1 MTEETSASIC
11 HSCNLT
17 IDKNFCSNCGQKK
30 YKRIDHKYI
39 WDEIQYS
46 TIHTNK
52 GFLYSIKNI
61 FKNPGKTA
69 REFIDGNRVN
79 HYKPIS
85 LAFILSGLSAFI
97 SFKIIGLDAISRK
110 FYQSQK
116 MNSQFMNDMLSFMA
130 SYNSFIMLLFIPLMA
145 ILTSLIYRKWGQ
157 NYFEHV
163 VMNAFGFSF
172 YTIVSILFFSPI
184 LFFLKDSPA
193 TFLMMSSFAMLI
205 IPINMVWFYKSFYP
219 DKSLKTILLRVL
231 LILLFLAIIYFI
243 IIIMVTIVV
252 VVLKGPEAMNYIKP
266 N

>member
-30 YKRIDHKYI
+30 YKRIDRKYI

-85 LAFILSGLSAFI
+85 LAFILSGLSTFI
-97 SFKIIGLDAISRK
+97 SFKIVGMDAVLKS

-116 MNSQFMNDMLSFMA
+116 MSSQLMNDMLSFMA

-157 NYFEHV
+157 NYFEHM
-163 VMNAFGFSF
+163 VMNAFGLNF
-172 YTIVSILFFSPI
+172 YTIFSIVILYPI
-184 LFFLKDSPA
+184 LFFLKDNPA
-193 TFLMMSSFAMLI
+193 VFQTITTISMLI
-205 IPINMVWFYKSFYP
+205 LPISMVWFYKAFYP

-231 LILLFLAIIYFI
+231 LILLLLAIIYFI